1 MQASFATS
9 MKKNESFGEQLS
21 RVQQENTALKTR
33 VEELT
38 DFIENASIPL
48 HWVDEDGIITWANQA
63 ELDMLGYEIEEY
75 IGLPISNFHVDSDV
89 IANILK
95 LLRNNETLRNY
106 PARLRS
112 RDGSIIHVSIS
123 SNALMA
129 DGKFIHS
136 RCFTTDVTAIVEEG
150 KRRDHLVHLL
160 ERSEERLRLAIKAT
174 KLGTWDWNI
183 QTATIYLS
191 KECRHILRLRSD
203 ELFTIDNALLRVH
216 PDDRRH
222 VQQIVEKL
230 KTVSSKGSLDLI
242 CRLRSPNGAR
252 FNWVQMQGTVYYS
265 RAGRPQR
272 AIGSILDVTD
282 VKLAEAKSAQLA
294 AIVKSTHDAI
304 IGKTLDGYIIS
315 WNDAAER
322 IFGYSAEEMVGKSIL
337 KIIPDDRYEEE
348 DFIITRLKN
357 GESVEHFET
366 KRRTKDGHL
375 LDLSLTISPIRD
387 DEGNIIGI
395 SKIAR
400 DISEKKQ
407 EEQRKNDFV
416 TMVSHELRTPL
427 TSILLYAQLII
438 KNSKKISDGIG
449 IQMAPKIVVHA
460 KKMMS
465 MISDF
470 LNLAKIEEGEISVS
484 KELFEIFPLVE
495 EITEDARQL
504 SAKHEVKLVCDPSM
518 NVYADRDKIGQVITN
533 LVSNAI
539 KYSPAGGVV
548 EIGCENV
555 HGKIKIYVRDEGMG
569 ISAKDQKK
577 LFRRFS
583 RVDSNEIKNISGFG
597 IGLFLVSEILRHHN
611 SLIEVQSEQG
621 EGAIF
626 YFDLDAYQPR
636 ET

>member
-1 MQASFATS
+1 

-112 RDGSIIHVSIS
+112 KDGAIIHVSIS

-191 KECRHILRLRSD
+191 KECRHILRLRLD

-242 CRLRSPNGAR
+242 CRLRSPTGAR
-252 FNWVQMQGTVYYS
+252 FNWIQMQGTVYYS

-337 KIIPDDRYEEE
+337 RIIPDDRYEEE

-438 KNSKKISDGIG
+438 KNSKNISDGIG

-470 LNLAKIEEGEISVS
+470 LNLAKIEEGEISIS
-484 KELFEIFPLVE
+484 KAPFEIFPLVE

-504 SAKHEVKLVCDPSM
+504 SAKHEIKLVCDPSV

-555 HGKIKIYVRDEGMG
+555 QGKIKIYVRDEGMG

-611 SLIEVQSEQG
+611 SLIEVQSELG
-621 EGAIF
+621 AGAIF